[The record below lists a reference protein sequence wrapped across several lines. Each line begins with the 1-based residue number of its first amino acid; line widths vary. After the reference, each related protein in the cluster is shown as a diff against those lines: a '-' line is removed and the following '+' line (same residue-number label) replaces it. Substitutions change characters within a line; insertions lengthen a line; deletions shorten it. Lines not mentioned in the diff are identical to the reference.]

1 MALRPPAEEEEHH
14 LLSNFSSSA
23 GNSLLSTYDDTASE
37 YELEDEPRDHE
48 KSSTVPV
55 IRSRRWRL
63 PWRRNPRRKMGSTAA
78 YFSMAP
84 GRRRRGWAV
93 RAAQCLILL
102 PYLVGILVLVT
113 GLFFPSYSHPPKQ
126 YLELRSRIEGS
137 DKSGRGNPNNE
148 KVFIATSLY
157 DHEGELLGGKWG
169 ENLRE
174 LVEVLGE
181 ENVFL
186 SIYENDPDDGAK
198 AALLDYEAGMA
209 AENAIVSEHLD
220 LAALPH
226 VTTPAGASRLKRI
239 AFLAEVRNRA
249 LLPLTDPKSVA
260 SKTKFDK
267 LIYVNDVFFNPFDA
281 ANLLFST
288 NLDETTNRTDYR
300 AACAVDFINPFKFY
314 DTFATRDAE
323 GSQMGVPFYPWFT
336 KTGDATS
343 RNDVLAQKDAVRVK
357 SCWGGMVAFEAKW
370 FQPQLHTASAATPA
384 KSKTAVTQPAN
395 DTTGLRFRAETDTY
409 WDASE
414 CCLIHADLASL
425 SSPSPTSEDIG
436 IYTNPYI
443 RVAYTP
449 ATLRYLP
456 LTRRFE
462 RLYPWIHHLINLL
475 ANRPGYNPRRL
486 QVEGEKARDVVWSK
500 EKEVFESVERVA
512 GAGGF
517 CGGRMMEYL
526 MEGKEGEGDE
536 GGKWGFEKVPPEV
549 LER

>member
-1 MALRPPAEEEEHH
+1 MALRPPGEEEHH
-14 LLSNFSSSA
+14 LLSHVPSLSGS
-23 GNSLLSTYDDTASE
+23 SLLSNSDDTASE
-37 YELEDEPRDHE
+37 YELEEEPLDHE
-48 KSSTVPV
+48 KHPKVLRV
-55 IRSRRWRL
+55 RARRWTL
-63 PWRRNPRRKMGSTAA
+63 PWRRRPRRKTGSTAA

-93 RAAQCLILL
+93 RAVQCLMLL

-126 YLELRSRIEGS
+126 YVALRSRIEGS

-148 KVFIATSLY
+148 KVFVATSLY

-169 ENLRE
+169 ENLKE

-181 ENVFL
+181 DNVFL
-186 SIYENDPDDGAK
+186 SIYENDPDDGAE

-209 AENAIVSEHLD
+209 ADNAIVSEHLD
-220 LAALPH
+220 LAELPH
-226 VTTPAGASRLKRI
+226 VTTPEGASRLKRI

-249 LLPLTDPKSVA
+249 LLPLTDPGSIA

-267 LIYVNDVFFNPFDA
+267 LLYVNDVFFSPADA

-288 NLDETTNRTDYR
+288 NLDDPTNRTDYR

-323 GSQMGVPFYPWFT
+323 GNQMGVPFYPWFT
-336 KTGDATS
+336 RTGNAAS
-343 RNDVLAQKDAVRVK
+343 RNDVLAHKDAVRVR

-370 FQPQLHTASAATPA
+370 FQPQLHAPKIASPA
-384 KSKTAVTQPAN
+384 KSKTAVSDHAN

-414 CCLIHADLASL
+414 CCLIHADLAAL
-425 SSPSPTSEDIG
+425 SATSPNSEDTG
-436 IYTNPYI
+436 VYMNPYV

-456 LTRRFE
+456 FTRRFE
-462 RLYPWIHHLINLL
+462 RLYPWIHHLINVL

-486 QVEGEKARDVVWSK
+486 QVEGEKVRDVVWSK
-500 EKEVFESVERVA
+500 ERGVFESVERVA

-526 MEGKEGEGDE
+526 KEGKEGEGE
-536 GGKWGFEKVPPEV
+536 GGGKWGFEKVPPEV
-549 LER
+549 LDG

>member
-1 MALRPPAEEEEHH
+1 MALRPPGEEEHH
-14 LLSNFSSSA
+14 LLSHVPSLSGS
-23 GNSLLSTYDDTASE
+23 SLLSNSDDTASE
-37 YELEDEPRDHE
+37 YELEEEPLDYE
-48 KSSTVPV
+48 KQYKAPRV
-55 IRSRRWRL
+55 RARRWQL
-63 PWRRNPRRKMGSTAA
+63 PWRRKPRRKLGSTAA

-93 RAAQCLILL
+93 RAVQCLMLL
-102 PYLVGILVLVT
+102 PYL
-113 GLFFPSYSHPPKQ
+113 

-169 ENLRE
+169 ENLRK
-174 LVEVLGE
+174 LVEVLGD
-181 ENVFL
+181 ENVYM
-186 SIYENDPDDGAK
+186 SIYENDPDEAAE
-198 AALLDYEAGMA
+198 AALLDYEAGVA
-209 AENAIVSEHLD
+209 ADNSIVSEHLD
-220 LAALPH
+220 LTALPH
-226 VTTPAGASRLKRI
+226 VTTHAGANRLKRI

-249 LLPLTDPKSVA
+249 LLPLTDPGSVA

-267 LIYVNDVFFNPFDA
+267 LLYVNDVFFNPADA

-288 NLDETTNRTDYR
+288 NLDDTTNRTDYR

-314 DTFATRDAE
+314 DTFATRDEE
-323 GSQMGVPFYPWFT
+323 GNQMGVPFYPWFT
-336 KTGDATS
+336 TIGDATS
-343 RNDVLAQKDAVRVK
+343 RNDVLAQRDAVRVK

-370 FQPQLHTASAATPA
+370 FQPHLHTPSTATPA
-384 KSKTAVTQPAN
+384 MSKNTAAESTN
-395 DTTGLRFRAETDTY
+395 TTTGLRFRAETDTY

-425 SSPSPTSEDIG
+425 SSPSPNSEDTG

-449 ATLRYLP
+449 ATLSYLP
-456 LTRRFE
+456 FTRRFE
-462 RLYPWIHHLINLL
+462 RLYPWIQHLINLL

-486 QVEGEKARDVVWSK
+486 QREGEKVRDVVWSA
-500 EKEVFESVERVA
+500 EKGAFESVERVA

-526 MEGKEGEGDE
+526 REGDWKEGE
-536 GGKWGFEKVPPEV
+536 GKWGFEKVPPEV
-549 LER
+549 LNG